1 MHVLSGYAVHALNAL
16 PTRAVVPSRGR
27 ALAWADNFMPAT
39 IRVCLVQQ
47 ANHDYTIS
55 VPYLDLV
62 IEALVKEADAEAQIF
77 TVLLLLPEQ
86 LCLAVIAEGEAV
98 AGEAL
103 LHLASVRVDVA
114 AQGLRICLL
123 THPRN

>member
-1 MHVLSGYAVHALNAL
+1 
-16 PTRAVVPSRGR
+16 
-27 ALAWADNFMPAT
+27 
-39 IRVCLVQQ
+39 
-47 ANHDYTIS
+47 
-55 VPYLDLV
+55 
-62 IEALVKEADAEAQIF
+62 VKEADAEAQIF

-103 LHLASVRVDVA
+103 LHLASMRVDVT

-123 THPRN
+123 THHRSDEKPWPKGPITLTVEVMITVS